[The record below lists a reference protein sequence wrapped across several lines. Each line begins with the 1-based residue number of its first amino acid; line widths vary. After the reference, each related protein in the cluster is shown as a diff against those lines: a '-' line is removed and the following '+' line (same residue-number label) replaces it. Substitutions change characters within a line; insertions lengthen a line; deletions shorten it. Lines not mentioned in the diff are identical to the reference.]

1 MWPCRALRGR
11 TARNC
16 RAGDRPDA
24 VQLER
29 LARWQQQK
37 VLAPAQLRHKIGR
50 AVEVARRRDAAV
62 RGPELACFESAV
74 AGGATSTLEPPP
86 VDAIEIGAKH
96 RPEPA
101 ALDAIAA
108 ARPAQKNLQ
117 IRVLTVAARRRE
129 VRKGALADAALA
141 SIAVNSTDAADATGR
156 AVHRQRIVAEFGRE
170 VRKRPALHELAGKR
184 AASGEHHR
192 LLAAQELRNAL
203 VRVVEAR
210 NAA

>member
-1 MWPCRALRGR
+1 M
-11 TARNC
+11 
-16 RAGDRPDA
+16 
-24 VQLER
+24 
-29 LARWQQQK
+29 
-37 VLAPAQLRHKIGR
+37 LAPAQLRDKIGR

-108 ARPAQKNLQ
+108 ARPAQKHLQ
-117 IRVLTVAARRRE
+117 IRILAVAARRRE

-141 SIAVNSTDAADATGR
+141 SVAVDSTDAAHATRR
-156 AVHRQRIVAEFGRE
+156 AVHRKLVVAEFGRE
-170 VRKRPALHELAGKR
+170 VRKRPALHELASER
-184 AASGEHHR
+184 AASGEYHG
-192 LLAAQELRNAL
+192 LLAAQELRHAL
-203 VRVVEAR
+203 VRVVETWH
-210 NAA
+210 AACGERRSWCDGRQRQTRQIIVWRA